1 MFNAGKK
8 EKTLA
13 IPSTFSLV
21 AYDFE
26 NGDLGV
32 IVQSK
37 FPAVGALVPWA
48 KAGVGAVA
56 TQAWVEPAFGP
67 WGLKHL
73 SEGMSARET
82 VEILIQND
90 DESMREHRQFG
101 IVDSEGRAAAY
112 TGKECME
119 WAGHITGDG
128 FTCQGN
134 ILAGEDVVNNMAEAY
149 ERTDGDIVNKLFA
162 ALNGG
167 QAAGGDRR
175 GMQSAA
181 IYVVREGGCY
191 GGILDRWIDVRVDE
205 HQDPIK
211 ELERIFQI
219 YDMTLLSREDS
230 SRLHKLEENLALKV
244 QQALKVLG
252 YIDEVNEEKFPEEA
266 LERWMGVNNFENKMR
281 DDGTIWQSVL
291 DYMFEQ
297 AKLQ

>member
-1 MFNAGKK
+1 MLKDG
-8 EKTLA
+8 KTLA

-26 NGDLGV
+26 NGDLGI

-67 WGLKHL
+67 WGLEHIANGK
-73 SEGMSARET
+73 SAHET
-82 VEILIQND
+82 MKVLIQHD

-101 IVDSEGRAAAY
+101 IVDSKGRAAAY

-119 WAGHITGDG
+119 WAGHIIGDG

-162 ALNGG
+162 TLNAG

-181 IYVVREGGCY
+181 IYVAREGGCY

-211 ELERIFQI
+211 ELERIFKI
-219 YDMTLLSREDS
+219 YDMTLLSREDP
-230 SRLHKLEENLALKV
+230 SRLHKLEGELALKV
-244 QQALKVLG
+244 QKALRILC
-252 YIDEVNEEKFPEEA
+252 YIDELEENTFPIEA

-281 DDGTIWQSVL
+281 NDGTIWESVL
-291 DYMFEQ
+291 EYMFEQ
-297 AKLQ
+297 AGTQ